1 MEFNFRQAFLL
12 PEAIYPI
19 RIINKAIV
27 YNLCNNTKIKKSSFL
42 SRTKGRF
49 FALYIQRAIHHY
61 PKKSDTLKAVAM
73 LILRNKQIGHL
84 PENFRLAERQS
95 QNQQALHSV
104 ATQCRFSKKSYCLL
118 EGKIP
123 LRPPESAAPKIQNR
137 STAQV

>member
-1 MEFNFRQAFLL
+1 LIRFHINQACWNLISGRLFLR

-19 RIINKAIV
+19 RKIYKAV
-27 YNLCNNTKIKKSSFL
+27 AQNLCNHTKIKKSPFFT
-42 SRTKGRF
+42 RTKGRF
-49 FALYIQRAIHHY
+49 FALYIQRAVYHY

-118 EGKIP
+118 GEN
-123 LRPPESAAPKIQNR
+123 SPK
-137 STAQV
+137 TP